1 MLPFSIPIFPLP
13 TVVLFPNV
21 FLPLHIF
28 EPRYRQMVTESLAG
42 DRIIGMVL
50 LQPGYE
56 TEYEG
61 RPPIYATG
69 CSGLITH
76 SERLDDGRFNLVLQG
91 LEKFT
96 VHAEEE
102 PAVGRLYRSA
112 VITPL
117 GESVAAHERDELR
130 NQRQRLETLLAPLLA
145 GGLERNLPAAM
156 PDEDLVNALAQYL
169 EFEPLEKLALLE
181 QRGALARCRTMVD
194 LLEIKAMSGPGNRDP
209 GTVIH

>member
-28 EPRYRQMVTESLAG
+28 EPRYRQMIAESLAG

-56 TEYEG
+56 NEYEG

-76 SERLDDGRFNLVLQG
+76 SERLDDGRYNLVLQG

-96 VHAEEE
+96 IHAEEE
-102 PAVGRLYRSA
+102 PAAGRLYRSA
-112 VITPL
+112 VITP
-117 GESVAAHERDELR
+117 EAEQVRDHERDELKS
-130 NQRQRLETLLAPLLA
+130 QRQRLETLLAPLMT
-145 GGLERNLPAAM
+145 GGLERSLPKAM

-194 LLEIKAMSGPGNRDP
+194 LLEMKSMLRDGTGDA
-209 GTVIH
+209 GTVH

>member
-28 EPRYRQMVTESLAG
+28 EPRYRQMITESLAG

-50 LQPGYE
+50 LRPGYE
-56 TEYEG
+56 DEYEG
-61 RPPIYATG
+61 SPPIYATG

-76 SERLDDGRFNLVLQG
+76 SERLEDGRYNLVLQG

-96 VHAEEE
+96 IHAEEA
-102 PAVGRLYRSA
+102 PAAGRLYRSA
-112 VITPL
+112 VITPVQ
-117 GESVAAHERDELR
+117 ESVDAGERDELR
-130 NQRQRLETLLAPLLA
+130 SQRQRLESLLAPLMA
-145 GGLERNLPAAM
+145 GNLERSLPRTM

-194 LLEIKAMSGPGNRDP
+194 LLEMKQMGSGIGDQ
-209 GTVIH
+209 GSVLH

>member
-1 MLPFSIPIFPLP
+1 VLPFSIPIFPLP

-28 EPRYRQMVTESLAG
+28 EPRYRQMIAESLAG

-50 LQPGYE
+50 LRQGYE
-56 TEYEG
+56 DDYDG
-61 RPPIYATG
+61 CPPIYATG

-76 SERLDDGRFNLVLQG
+76 SERLEDGRYNLVLQG

-96 VHAEEE
+96 IHAEEA
-102 PAVGRLYRSA
+102 PAAGRLYRSA

-117 GESVAAHERDELR
+117 QESVGAGERDELR
-130 NQRQRLETLLAPLLA
+130 SLRQRLESLLAPLMA
-145 GGLERNLPAAM
+145 AGLERSLSPAM

-181 QRGALARCRTMVD
+181 QHGALARCRTMVD
-194 LLEIKAMSGPGNRDP
+194 LLEMKQMGSGNGDQ
-209 GTVIH
+209 GSVLH

>member
-50 LQPGYE
+50 LRPGYE
-56 TEYEG
+56 NDYEG

-69 CSGLITH
+69 CSALITH
-76 SERLDDGRFNLVLQG
+76 SERLDDGRYNLVLQG

-96 VHAEEE
+96 IHAEEA
-102 PAVGRLYRSA
+102 PAAGRLYRSA

-117 GESVAAHERDELR
+117 QESVGADERDALR
-130 NQRQRLETLLAPLLA
+130 SQRQRLESLLAPLMP
-145 GGLERNLPAAM
+145 GGLERSLPAAM

-181 QRGALARCRTMVD
+181 QHGALARCRTMVD
-194 LLEIKAMSGPGNRDP
+194 LLEMKAMSGSGNRDP
-209 GTVIH
+209 GSVIH